1 MPKCWICGADADS
14 AEHMTKASDI
24 RAIYPELN
32 SKAPVYRQSRGRLNE
47 IVQGPKSELLK
58 FAPSLCADC
67 NNRRSQPWD
76 RAWEALERGAREAKP
91 ALRAGDRLPLS
102 QIFPIHRDDSMV
114 HVLQYFTKQIGC
126 HAVEYDVPLPV
137 KQFADCL
144 VNQVAHQHLRLV
156 FFHVPP
162 GRSKAQIQVGDI
174 HVWTGDQTGRAVAA
188 VWHYLIGTLGVAV
201 TYTRPE
207 HTHMRM
213 TEAVGWNPVD
223 VNRTW
228 RLHPL
233 AGLLRVP
240 PKGTRVAV

>member
-1 MPKCWICGADADS
+1 MPKCWICGSDANS

-24 RAIYPELN
+24 RATYPELN
-32 SKAPVYRQSRGRLNE
+32 SKAPVYRHSRGRSNE

-58 FAPSLCADC
+58 FAPSLCSEC

-76 RAWEALERGAREAKP
+76 RAWEALERGVREAKP
-91 ALRAGDRLPLS
+91 TLRAGDRIPLS
-102 QIFPIHRDDSMV
+102 RIFPTDRDDSMM
-114 HVLQYFTKQIGC
+114 HVLQYLTKQIGC

-137 KQFADCL
+137 IEFAECL
-144 VNQVAHQHLRLV
+144 VKQIPHEHLRLV
-156 FFHVPP
+156 LFHVPP

-201 TYTRPE
+201 AYCRPE
-207 HTHMRM
+207 HAHMRM
-213 TEAVGWNPVD
+213 TLALGWNPSD

-228 RLHPL
+228 RLQPIS
-233 AGLLRVP
+233 GLLRVAP
-240 PKGTRVAV
+240 NGTRVIV